1 MLKFN
6 SIYYKIKLDVFQKTK
21 SWGEDYMNIVDK
33 TVDEQLLV
41 VDKIDKC
48 VEKSKVKAY
57 DFIKRGIDIIIGI
70 VGLIICLPFFVII
83 AILVKIDSDGPIFFK
98 HKRVGKHG
106 KELKIYKFR
115 TMIRDAESAM
125 KYFTPE
131 QKKEFEEN
139 FKLEN
144 DPRVTRVGKFLRKTS
159 LDELP
164 QIINILK
171 GEMSIIGPRPVVE
184 SELEKYGKDKQKLLS
199 VAPGLTGNWAANG
212 RSDVSYEE
220 RIALELDYIENRSL
234 WLDLKIF
241 FKTIGSVLTG
251 RGAR

>member
-1 MLKFN
+1 MDL
-6 SIYYKIKLDVFQKTK
+6 
-21 SWGEDYMNIVDK
+21 MDK
-33 TVDEQLLV
+33 TIDNRLVV
-41 VDKIDKC
+41 VDKIDEC

-57 DFIKRGIDIIIGI
+57 DFVKRGLDILISFVGII
-70 VGLIICLPFFVII
+70 VCLPIFIII
-83 AILVKIDSDGPIFFK
+83 AIAIKLDSEGPIFFK
-98 HKRVGKHG
+98 HKRIGKHG
-106 KELKIYKFR
+106 KNIEIYKFR
-115 TMIRDAESAM
+115 TMIKNAEEAM

-144 DPRVTRVGKFLRKTS
+144 DPRVTRVGKILRKTS

-171 GEMSIIGPRPVVE
+171 GEMSIIGPRPIVKN
-184 SELEKYGKDKQKLLS
+184 ELEKYGNKKEEFLS
-199 VAPGLTGNWAANG
+199 VAPGLTGYWAANG

-220 RIALELDYIENRSL
+220 RMALELYYVEHRSL
-234 WLDLKIF
+234 FLDLKIF

-251 RGAR
+251 RGAK

>member
-1 MLKFN
+1 M
-6 SIYYKIKLDVFQKTK
+6 
-21 SWGEDYMNIVDK
+21 
-33 TVDEQLLV
+33 
-41 VDKIDKC
+41 
-48 VEKSKVKAY
+48 
-57 DFIKRGIDIIIGI
+57 
-70 VGLIICLPFFVII
+70 GLIICLPFFVII